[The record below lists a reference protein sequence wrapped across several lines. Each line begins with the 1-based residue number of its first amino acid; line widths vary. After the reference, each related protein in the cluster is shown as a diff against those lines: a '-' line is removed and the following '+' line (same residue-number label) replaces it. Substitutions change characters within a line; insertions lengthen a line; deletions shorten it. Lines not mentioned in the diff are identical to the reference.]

1 METWEEAGLTREEY
15 DEAMREMA
23 EVFGDHEL
31 TDADM
36 MNMHVTHV
44 LDDVI
49 PDGETNGYTVESWS
63 EVCSAIEECDIL
75 QIEYASEMDKHAV
88 QRMADFVHDKGYDP
102 KAFGVGSV
110 HAWAD
115 NIGKD
120 IARRDGVSWSDV
132 KSDSLLDVR
141 DGGAYDQSFDKMLD
155 YCVENHVQ
163 WTPSMG
169 RMMNEKIIQEFHGI
183 EQAAYEG
190 AMQEEMMH
198 AEADNIDFER
208 ERDGIQGDEPD
219 IPWFEARDHAFGKS
233 ADTLHAEASDFGE
246 EVGRTYESDM
256 KDLYERV
263 YRTDS
268 VDFQSIPDYVRGNA
282 KEHDFKVART
292 TYDELGD
299 GYTAFYTRKLNE
311 YSTERVNAF
320 SGIDL
325 SKSAQA
331 SADMV
336 VPHAERKVERKVEKT
351 DATRQSGRK
360 LPKNAPQSSGFEN
373 NGLDDYG
380 DN

>member
-1 METWEEAGLTREEY
+1 MEAWEEAGLTREEY

-23 EVFGDHEL
+23 EVFGDDEP

-36 MNMHVTHV
+36 MNMHVEHV
-44 LDDVI
+44 LDDII
-49 PDGETNGYTVESWS
+49 PEGEKNGYTVESWS

-75 QIEYASEMDKHAV
+75 QTEYVSEMDARMV
-88 QRMADFVHDKGYDP
+88 QRMADFVHEKGYDP
-102 KAFGVGSV
+102 KAFGAGSV

-115 NIGKD
+115 NIGKS
-120 IARRDGVSWSDV
+120 IAQRDGVSWSDA

-141 DGGAYDQSFDKMLD
+141 NGGAYDQKFDEMLD

-190 AMQEEMMH
+190 AVQEEMMH
-198 AEADNIDFER
+198 AQADNIDFER
-208 ERDGIQGDEPD
+208 ERDGVQGDEPD

-233 ADTLHAEASDFGE
+233 ADVLHAEASDFGE
-246 EVGRTYESDM
+246 EVGRAYESDM
-256 KDLYERV
+256 EDLYERV

-268 VDFQSIPDYVRGNA
+268 VDFESIPDYVRGNA
-282 KEHDFKVART
+282 KERDFKVARA
-292 TYDELGD
+292 TYDELGE
-299 GYTAFYTRKLNE
+299 GYTAFYARKLNE
-311 YSTERVNAF
+311 YSKERVSAF

-325 SKSAQA
+325 SKPAQA
-331 SADMV
+331 NVDVAA
-336 VPHAERKVERKVEKT
+336 PRVERAVEHKVVKPDKT
-351 DATRQSGRK
+351 CQGERR